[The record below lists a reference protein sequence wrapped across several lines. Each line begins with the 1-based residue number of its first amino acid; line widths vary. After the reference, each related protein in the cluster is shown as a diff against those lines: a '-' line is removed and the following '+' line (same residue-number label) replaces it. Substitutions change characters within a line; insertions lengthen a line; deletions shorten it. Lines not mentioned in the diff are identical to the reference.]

1 MSVLSARPL
10 GITRNAQPS
19 LWTAV
24 RETVPDFWE
33 LTKPEVNLLILV
45 ATFTG
50 FYLGYPRGP
59 NPFPFERL
67 FHVLA
72 GTLLVA
78 SGAGALNQYLEYGFD
93 ARMRRTSRRPVA
105 AGRLSP
111 ISAFWFGISLA
122 VIGAAYLLLF
132 ANVRAASLAVIT
144 LLSYLFTYTPLKRKT
159 PLCTV
164 PGAFAGAMPPLI
176 GWAAACGS
184 IASAQAWALCA
195 MLFFWQFPHFMAI
208 AWMYREDY
216 ARAGYLVLPARSEK
230 SFLAWLTAV
239 PSIALLLAS
248 FAAIKHADDRT
259 LPLCASVILG
269 LGLLF
274 YVWRQLVLRSK
285 AAARQLLKATI
296 AYLLLQMLVLAVS
309 KR

>member
-1 MSVLSARPL
+1 MSVLSARVL
-10 GITRNAQPS
+10 GNTRNTQPS
-19 LWTAV
+19 RWAAV

-45 ATFTG
+45 ASLTG
-50 FYLGYPRGP
+50 FYLGYPHGL

-78 SGAGALNQYLEYGFD
+78 SGAGALNQYLEHAFD
-93 ARMRRTSRRPVA
+93 AQMRRTSRRPVA

-111 ISAFWFGISLA
+111 VSALWFGISLA
-122 VIGAAYLLLF
+122 VIGAAYLLRF
-132 ANVRAASLAVIT
+132 ANVLAASLAVIT
-144 LLSYLFTYTPLKRKT
+144 LGSYLFIYTPLKRKT

-164 PGAFAGAMPPLI
+164 AGAFAGAMPPLI
-176 GWAAACGS
+176 GWAAANGS
-184 IASAQAWALCA
+184 IASAQAWTLYA

-216 ARAGYLVLPARSEK
+216 ARAGYFVLPSRRKNA
-230 SFLAWLTAV
+230 FLAWLTVA
-239 PSIALLLAS
+239 PSIMLLLAG
-248 FAAIKHADDRT
+248 FAAINHAEART
-259 LPLCASVILG
+259 LPLSATAILG

-274 YVWRQLVLRSK
+274 YVWRQVVLRSK

-296 AYLLLQMLVLAVS
+296 AYLLLEMLILTIV
-309 KR
+309 RQ

>member
-1 MSVLSARPL
+1 MSLLSARTV
-10 GITRNAQPS
+10 GITRNTQPP
-19 LWTAV
+19 LWAV
-24 RETVPDFWE
+24 IREAVPDFWE
-33 LTKPEVNLLILV
+33 ITKPEVNLLILV

-59 NPFPFERL
+59 NSFPFERL
-67 FHVLA
+67 FHVLL

-111 ISAFWFGISLA
+111 VSAFLFGISLA
-122 VIGAAYLLLF
+122 VIGAADLLLF
-132 ANVRAASLAVIT
+132 TNVVASSLAVIT
-144 LLSYLFTYTPLKRKT
+144 LASYLFLYTPLKRKT

-164 PGAFAGAMPPLI
+164 AGAFAGAMPPLI
-176 GWAAACGS
+176 GWAAASGS
-184 IASAQAWALCA
+184 IVSTQAWSLYAI
-195 MLFFWQFPHFMAI
+195 LFFWQFPHFMAI

-216 ARAGYLVLPARSEK
+216 DRAGYFVLPARHK
-230 SFLAWLTAV
+230 AAFLAWLTAI
-239 PSIALLLAS
+239 PSIMLLLAS

-274 YVWRQLVLRSK
+274 YVWRQLILRSK
-285 AAARQLLKATI
+285 VAARQLLKATI
-296 AYLLLQMLVLAVS
+296 AYLLLQMLLLTVA
-309 KR
+309 KW

>member
-1 MSVLSARPL
+1 
-10 GITRNAQPS
+10 
-19 LWTAV
+19 
-24 RETVPDFWE
+24 
-33 LTKPEVNLLILV
+33 
-45 ATFTG
+45 
-50 FYLGYPRGP
+50 LGYPRDLG
-59 NPFPFERL
+59 PFPFERL

-93 ARMRRTSRRPVA
+93 SRMRRTSRRPVA

-111 ISAFWFGISLA
+111 VSALWFGMLLA
-122 VIGAAYLLLF
+122 AVGAAYLLLF
-132 ANVRAASLAVIT
+132 ANLLAAGLAVIT
-144 LLSYLFTYTPLKRKT
+144 LASYLLIYTPLKRRT

-164 PGAFAGAMPPLI
+164 AGAFPGAMPPLI

-184 IASAQAWALCA
+184 IASTQAWTLFA

-216 ARAGYLVLPARSEK
+216 ARAEYLVLPARRENA
-230 SFLAWLTAV
+230 FLAWLTAV
-239 PSIALLLAS
+239 PSIGLLLAS
-248 FAAIKHADDRT
+248 FAAIRHVDDRA
-259 LPLCASVILG
+259 LPIFASVILG
-269 LGLLF
+269 AGLLF

-285 AAARQLLKATI
+285 VAARQLLKATI
-296 AYLLLQMLVLAVS
+296 AYLLLQMLILTVA